1 MIKEWFKGLSQRQ
14 KWILY
19 AGFALLAIFTLIHN
33 PLSGY
38 EKSSYGGI
46 RTEHPIGASR
56 DNRFN
61 GYFSLGTLSAYA
73 SFIIATCILTGA
85 AIHLSGREDE

>member
-1 MIKEWFKGLSQRQ
+1 MIKEWFKSLSQRQ

-19 AGFALLAIFTLIHN
+19 AGLALLAIITLIHN

-38 EKSSYGGI
+38 EKSSRGI
-46 RTEHPIGASR
+46 RTKNPIEESR

-73 SFIIATCILTGA
+73 SFVIATCILTGA
-85 AIHLSGREDE
+85 AIHLSGRENE

>member
-1 MIKEWFKGLSQRQ
+1 MIKEWFKNLSQKQ

-19 AGFALLAIFTLIHN
+19 AGFALVVIFTLIHN

-38 EKSSYGGI
+38 EKHYDTI
-46 RTEHPIGASR
+46 RTEHPIGESP

-61 GYFSLGTLSAYA
+61 GYLKLGTLSAYG
-73 SFIIATCILTGA
+73 SFVIATSILTAA
-85 AIHLSGREDE
+85 AIHLSGKDDE